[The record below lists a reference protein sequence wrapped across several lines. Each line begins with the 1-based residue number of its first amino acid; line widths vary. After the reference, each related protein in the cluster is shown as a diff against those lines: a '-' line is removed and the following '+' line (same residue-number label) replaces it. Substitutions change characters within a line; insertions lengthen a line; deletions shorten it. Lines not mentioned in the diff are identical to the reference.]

1 MQILDSIDWMFY
13 FWTKSHQVNGIKY
26 VTMFD
31 FIEKRK
37 NEHRVQNKLI
47 YGGLI

>member
-1 MQILDSIDWMFY
+1 MFY

-26 VTMFD
+26 GTMFD
-31 FIEKRK
+31 FIEKREK
-37 NEHRVQNKLI
+37 EICEQNKLI